1 MAWKNLM
8 FHASSDSAEETT
20 DYLMNLGA
28 LSTSIQDKNLNQ
40 NNEEII
46 FGEPHNGPQQYW
58 QENLISAL
66 FEENIEADKIKNK
79 IELFLNQKIEVIVS
93 KVEDQDWV
101 KTSQDQFSPICIRDK
116 FWIIPTWHSHDVKNG
131 INLILDPGLA
141 FGTGSHPT
149 THLCIEWLIDNV
161 KKNNLVLDYGCGS
174 GILAIAAKKIGCETA
189 LGVDI
194 DSQAL
199 IASKDN
205 ALLNNVTI
213 EITDSSEPIQ
223 IKADLIVANI
233 LSSALSVLA
242 PALASYCK
250 PNGMIALSG
259 ILEAQENYIKK
270 IYKEWFDIDK
280 VKKKDGWV
288 CISGIRRNN

>member
-1 MAWKNLM
+1 MAWKNLT

-116 FWIIPTWHSHDVKNG
+116 FWIVPYSENNIY
-131 INLILDPGLA
+131 I
-141 FGTGSHPT
+141 
-149 THLCIEWLIDNV
+149 IDEYV
-161 KKNNLVLDYGCGS
+161 EGEY
-174 GILAIAAKKIGCETA
+174 
-189 LGVDI
+189 
-194 DSQAL
+194 
-199 IASKDN
+199 
-205 ALLNNVTI
+205 
-213 EITDSSEPIQ
+213 
-223 IKADLIVANI
+223 
-233 LSSALSVLA
+233 
-242 PALASYCK
+242 
-250 PNGMIALSG
+250 
-259 ILEAQENYIKK
+259 
-270 IYKEWFDIDK
+270 
-280 VKKKDGWV
+280 
-288 CISGIRRNN
+288 